1 MPRDGRLTGVRPDAN
16 LDVLL
21 AAMSTRQRPGEY
33 VFVVDSAMSVRDPA
47 VLASVVEL
55 EGRSILV
62 TRQDAEH
69 AGLSHDFVA
78 GWITLEVRS
87 PLDAVGLTAA
97 VAGALGEAGI
107 SCNVVAGYHHDHLLV
122 PHESVDD
129 AIEVLE
135 KLSARHRSALA
146 ATPPYAGPASGTHL
160 R

>member
-97 VAGALGEAGI
+97 VAGALGEVGVEI
-107 SCNVVAGYHHDHLLV
+107 DH
-122 PHESVDD
+122 
-129 AIEVLE
+129 
-135 KLSARHRSALA
+135 
-146 ATPPYAGPASGTHL
+146 
-160 R
+160 